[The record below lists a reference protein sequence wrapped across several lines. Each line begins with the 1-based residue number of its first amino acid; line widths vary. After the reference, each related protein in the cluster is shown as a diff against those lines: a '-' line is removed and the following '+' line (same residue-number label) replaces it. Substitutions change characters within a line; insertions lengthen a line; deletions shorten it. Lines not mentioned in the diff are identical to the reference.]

1 MDVKWKTPSVLQQL
15 TKDTNG
21 SFSVLWATSLMSI
34 LVSVG
39 ASYDL
44 AQYSKAKALAQYIA
58 DTTALN
64 ASIAIDFNNPD
75 KYVENQIYNYND
87 LGGTGQDFTG
97 TITGYV
103 QYDIVDDGDA
113 ANTGL
118 PEDDKSKLLARATV
132 SGTYTTALMG
142 IIPGLSTIS
151 FRATSDV
158 AYAQRQGT
166 PASVFFVVDNSG
178 SMGSL
183 DESGTVKLASLKTSM
198 QDFMD
203 TMDAINTHGSE
214 IFRTALYPYSQDYQ
228 NNYNDIDDDGVIP
241 AHVTLPRWGTVSD
254 WKITQMQDRVG
265 TDSSGALQ
273 DAADAFSLE
282 AAVHTAENG
291 TEEPLKFAVFMTDGA
306 NNQSN
311 ECQTENVLVA
321 ASPEHWKVYYNYSG
335 YWTKY
340 VWESWFDDYYY
351 QHFDAAPEHYED
363 QETCVWDYWFDQ
375 RSLETCTDMKT
386 AGVKIYAIAYD
397 VDAGQ
402 KVHAENFMQQCSSGP
417 EYFKSAANAAAL
429 EQAFDVIGE
438 SIITEVIRVKH

>member
-1 MDVKWKTPSVLQQL
+1 MDRRKTPSILKQL
-15 TKDTNG
+15 VKDKSG
-21 SFSVLWATSLMSI
+21 SFSVLWASSMMSI
-34 LVSVG
+34 LIAVG

-44 AQYSKAKALAQYIA
+44 AQFSKAKALAQYIA

-75 KYVENQIYNYND
+75 KYVEGQVYSYNN
-87 LGGTGQDFTG
+87 LGGVGQDFTG

-103 QYDIVDDGDA
+103 QYDIADDADA

-118 PEDDKSKLLARATV
+118 PAGEQSRLLARATV
-132 SGTYTTALMG
+132 SGVYTTAFMG
-142 IIPGLSTIS
+142 MVPGLSTLS

-158 AYAQRQGT
+158 AYAARKGT

-198 QDFMD
+198 TDFMD
-203 TMDAINTHGSE
+203 KMGAIQTHGSE

-228 NNYNDIDDDGVIP
+228 DNYNDIDNDGVIP
-241 AHVTLPRWGTVSD
+241 AHVTLPAWGTVAD

-273 DAADAFSLE
+273 DAADAFQLE
-282 AAVHTAENG
+282 AAIHTLENG

-306 NNQSN
+306 NNQSSQ
-311 ECQTENVLVA
+311 CHTENVLVA
-321 ASPEHWKVYYNYSG
+321 ASPAHWKIYYNHSG
-335 YWTKY
+335 YWTRY
-340 VWESWFDDYYY
+340 TWESWFDDYYY
-351 QHFDAAPEHYED
+351 QHFDAEPEHYED

-375 RSLETCTDMKT
+375 RSLVACSDMK
-386 AGVKIYAIAYD
+386 AADVKIYAIAYD

-402 KVHAENFMQQCSSGP
+402 KVHAENFMRQCSSGP
-417 EYFKSAANAAAL
+417 EYFKSAVDAAAL
-429 EQAFDVIGE
+429 KQAFEAIGE
-438 SIITEVIRVKH
+438 SIVTEVIRVKH